1 MNPPTK
7 YQLEPP
13 TGVYPVSKHSK
24 VYPDFE
30 PWKHKPI
37 EDKLLLNFVAK
48 GYYEPAK
55 VSFETISAKS
65 SVIQE
70 PLSNLANRLSSNF
83 TEIFKLREER
93 VNKISNSA
101 NEDGSSFTE
110 NLTPNAA
117 NSMNFFHNL
126 SGKDFKLPRRVTLTD
141 AKREQWLQ
149 DLTDSDVKMNQLVK
163 SIPHGFKRKQLLE
176 QLYLKQVPFSRAIWL
191 IKYCYC
197 VEWSVL
203 SSRTKEKHEYNS
215 LVAKIYQEWTSSM
228 VQLLERLVFD
238 MSLGADHSIPTNTK
252 RSFSQN
258 SIGRKYV
265 KPNMKS
271 PEFDN
276 AAFSNSKPAAQSPN
290 FSLSEKMSP
299 KFDEHGNDNLSKS
312 KKSDGNMKN
321 FSTSNGSTYNK
332 VKSVQHEEKDL
343 LTWKSNI
350 KYFLKLVGNCYGLGL
365 MDKYLFVNW
374 LVEFFSKM
382 ENFEYYPITL
392 HILTSFWSDIV
403 DNENS
408 DSFILGKITESLL
421 HSYYMVSH
429 SKSMLNDSNFLIND
443 VKKNEK
449 IRAVFLDTLK
459 KLISQIFHHQS
470 LEIFVMTDNSKWN
483 LYKPCL
489 EDILDVSQRAVSDEI
504 RKKFELITY
513 RNDTLKKKFQSNSP
527 GQENECCLKLNSCEN
542 IIMLRANFH
551 LLNLL
556 DNNKPTDDWDAFLND
571 MTTDDLIQMF
581 LWTVS
586 PTRASH
592 YESVHLVARL
602 LIMKLSIEG
611 KEQLEIE
618 SEFWKMIFLM
628 AKANNLTDF
637 VDFDQLK
644 ALANVL
650 IVYGIVKVPT
660 YIRKLISSGV
670 LYSPSQKAKKFHCDL
685 LISLKIQPVMK
696 YQFNM
701 VLKKVDDKALTSGFH
716 FDQLVFLAEQCKQI
730 FITKSENKSLLKKA
744 PGCVKIMVADWYLN
758 SLVTSFGKDEET
770 PFIDRSTIK
779 RVYLHLCEDLQ
790 QFHHFY
796 RWIESIVY
804 HQQLSDIGAMEQMI
818 DILLAFQKLFP
829 LLINDPLSFMKS
841 TIHLYLNKLKS
852 VDTRSFQIIQ
862 FNPFW
867 KFFLISFDN
876 LLQMD
881 ASLHHQLS
889 ELCEIENERLREFS
903 KSNHQLALSSSQQL
917 GKKIRDLI
925 AAPSEKSLTDDRLY
939 LLSIQIVSRQEYAKY
954 LPFILKRKHMEAEST
969 HVFLSDLVLLL
980 SLKLISLDFITKMFG
995 NTTIMQM
1002 LTYETNDPYFIF
1014 QKKHYIKQN
1023 YESIVAH
1030 CLKVNDLDYLA
1041 YLIFT
1046 YGSSST
1052 RVRVTNNTLKK
1063 LLPRHCEFIFALLH
1077 THKNGDSGDQE
1088 AYMSL
1093 FEKLNFSNLYI
1104 FQAFVQC
1111 LLTDETFLLKELGTM
1126 SMKVSLVIERCQYSY
1141 LVAHLF
1147 DTITSPTLL
1156 NAVLEIVLINFLNE
1170 CFIRG
1175 DDNTYVHCNK
1185 SLITTLTKLL
1195 KTQENLKIHERV
1207 FQSFETLLSECFKL
1221 HLSEACKEAKVFSI
1235 LIELLIIF
1243 ERPLFD
1249 YIVAFE
1255 KTSLITLLYQFF
1267 QDKPELCL
1275 KNKLFIYE
1283 ILHHLKSQYTYL
1295 TTLDPT
1301 KLNQIPQELV
1311 ALPPFHLSSFDSVK
1325 TAPASSAMGLSYID
1339 HRDAMKY
1346 INSKYK
1352 NLNEFHLYN
1361 RKYKN
1366 HEEMVEIPE
1375 FLHLANYAED
1385 KHSKKLNDT
1394 FVNLSLFDAKLERK
1408 DIS

>member
-13 TGVYPVSKHSK
+13 AGVYPVSKHSK

-70 PLSNLANRLSSNF
+70 PLSSLASRLSSNF
-83 TEIFKLREER
+83 TEVFKIREER
-93 VNKISNSA
+93 VNKISNIPNA
-101 NEDGSSFTE
+101 DGDGLVDNS
-110 NLTPNAA
+110 TPNPA
-117 NSMNFFHNL
+117 SSKNFFHNL
-126 SGKDFKLPRRVTLTD
+126 SGKDFRLPRRVTLTD

-203 SSRTKEKHEYNS
+203 SSRAKQKNEYNN
-215 LVAKIYQEWTSSM
+215 LVSKIYQEWTSSM

-252 RSFSQN
+252 KGFSQN

-265 KPNMKS
+265 KPNIKS

-276 AAFSNSKPAAQSPN
+276 ATPSSSKSFAQSPT
-290 FSLSEKMSP
+290 FSLNEKISP
-299 KFDEHGNDNLSKS
+299 NFDSNGNDASNKF
-312 KKSDGNMKN
+312 KRSDGNTKS
-321 FSTSNGSTYNK
+321 FSAYNGSTYNK
-332 VKSVQHEEKDL
+332 AKNAQHEEQDL

-365 MDKYLFVNW
+365 MDKYLFINW

-382 ENFEYYPITL
+382 ENFEFYPITL
-392 HILTSFWSDIV
+392 HILTSFWSDVV
-403 DNENS
+403 DNGNS

-449 IRAVFLDTLK
+449 IRAVFLKTLK
-459 KLISQIFHHQS
+459 VLISQVFHHQS
-470 LEIFVMTDNSKWN
+470 LEVFVMTDNNKWN

-489 EDILDVSQRAVSDEI
+489 EEILEISQCDLADEV
-504 RKKFELITY
+504 RKKFDLITY
-513 RNDTLKKKFQSNSP
+513 RNDTLKKNFETINSNT
-527 GQENECCLKLNSCEN
+527 QNECCLQLDTCEN
-542 IIMLRANFH
+542 LIILRANFD
-551 LLNLL
+551 LLKLL
-556 DNNKPTDDWDAFLND
+556 DNNKPSDDWDAFLND
-571 MTTDDLIQMF
+571 MNTDDMFQMF
-581 LWTVS
+581 LWVVS
-586 PTRASH
+586 PNRTSH

-602 LIMKLSIEG
+602 LIMRLSIEG
-611 KEQLEIE
+611 KEQLDIE
-618 SEFWKMIFLM
+618 NEFWKMIFLM
-628 AKANNLTDF
+628 AKANNLEDF
-637 VDFDQLK
+637 VDFDQLRS
-644 ALANVL
+644 LTNVL

-670 LYSPSQKAKKFHCDL
+670 LYSPNQKVKKFHCDL

-701 VLKKVDDKALTSGFH
+701 VLKKVDDKALTSGFR
-716 FDQLVFLAEQCKQI
+716 FDQLVSLAEQCKQV
-730 FITKSENKSLLKKA
+730 FIAKSEDKTLLREA
-744 PGCVKIMVADWYLN
+744 SWFSIGDE
-758 SLVTSFGKDEET
+758 EET
-770 PFIDRSTIK
+770 PFIESATIK
-779 RVYLHLCEDLQ
+779 RVYSHLCLDLQ

-796 RWIESIVY
+796 RWIEFIVY

-829 LLINDPLSFMKS
+829 LLINDPLLFMKS
-841 TIHLYLNKLKS
+841 TINLYLNKLKS
-852 VDTRSFQIIQ
+852 VDSRSFQIIQ
-862 FNPFW
+862 FNSFW
-867 KFFLISFDN
+867 KFFLTSFDN

-903 KSNHQLALSSSQQL
+903 KANHQLALTSNQQL
-917 GKKIRDLI
+917 GKKFRDLI
-925 AAPSEKSLTDDRLY
+925 TAPNEEELANDRLC
-939 LLSIQIVSRQEYAKY
+939 LLSIQIVSRQDYAKY
-954 LPFILKRKHMEAEST
+954 IPFILKRKRMEAENT
-969 HVFLSDLVLLL
+969 KVFLDELVLLL
-980 SLKLISLDFITKMFG
+980 SLKLISLDFINKIFG
-995 NTTIMQM
+995 NATIFQV
-1002 LTYETNDPYFIF
+1002 LTYDTTDPYVLF

-1023 YESIVAH
+1023 YEAIVTH
-1030 CLKVNDLDYLA
+1030 CIEVNDLDYLA
-1041 YLIFT
+1041 YLILT
-1046 YGSSST
+1046 YGSSLT
-1052 RVRVTNNTLKK
+1052 RARVTNNTLKK
-1063 LLPRHCEFIFALLH
+1063 VFPRHPDFIFALLR
-1077 THKNGDSGDQE
+1077 THLDNASENQA
-1088 AYMSL
+1088 AYLYL
-1093 FEKLNFSNLYI
+1093 FAKLNFSNLFI

-1111 LLTDETFLLKELGTM
+1111 LLTDESFLLKELGTM
-1126 SMKVSLVIERCQYSY
+1126 SMKVSLILESCHYSF

-1147 DTITSPTLL
+1147 DTVSNPTLL
-1156 NAVLEIVLINFLNE
+1156 NAALEIVLMKFLNE
-1170 CFIRG
+1170 CFIREG
-1175 DDNTYVHCNK
+1175 DSAYVNCNK
-1185 SLITTLTKLL
+1185 SLITALTKLL
-1195 KTQENLKIHERV
+1195 KTQENLKINETV
-1207 FQSFETLLSECFKL
+1207 FENFEALLNKCFRLHMSET
-1221 HLSEACKEAKVFSI
+1221 CKEAKVFNI

-1249 YIVAFE
+1249 YIVAFNKE
-1255 KTSLITLLYQFF
+1255 SFVTLLYQFF
-1267 QDKPELCL
+1267 QNKPELSL

-1295 TTLDPT
+1295 TTLDPL
-1301 KLNQIPQELV
+1301 KLCQIPQELV
-1311 ALPPFHLSSFDSVK
+1311 DLPPFHLSSFDSDCSVK
-1325 TAPASSAMGLSYID
+1325 STPANSALGLSYID
-1339 HRDAMKY
+1339 HQEAMKY
-1346 INSKYK
+1346 IKAKYK

-1366 HEEMVEIPE
+1366 YEEMVQIPE
-1375 FLHLANYAED
+1375 FLQLANYAED
-1385 KHSKKLNDT
+1385 KHNRKLNNT

-1408 DIS
+1408 DIA